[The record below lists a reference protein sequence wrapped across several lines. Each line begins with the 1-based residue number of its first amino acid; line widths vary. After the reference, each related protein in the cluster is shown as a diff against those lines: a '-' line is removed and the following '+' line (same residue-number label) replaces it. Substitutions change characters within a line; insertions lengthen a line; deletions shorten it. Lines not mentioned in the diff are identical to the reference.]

1 MYIYMYWNNS
11 MAEITGVLF
20 KILSLGGKLCKV
32 LPREILG
39 HACQKKKK
47 GILGSL
53 RLFLM
58 QSER

>member
-1 MYIYMYWNNS
+1 

-32 LPREILG
+32 LPRGILG
-39 HACQKKKK
+39 HAHQKKT
-47 GILGSL
+47 GILGPL

-58 QSER
+58 QPER

>member
-1 MYIYMYWNNS
+1 

-47 GILGSL
+47 
-53 RLFLM
+53 RNFRF
-58 QSER
+58 SEIVSDAI